1 MPGESVKKTVGVAL
15 AVSLVCSLLV
25 STAVV
30 SMSALQEENEQ
41 EIRIRNILT
50 DLDLLAEGQSVEDV
64 RKRTDILLLDM
75 EKDAV
80 VPEDEYPASLD
91 PANFDI
97 KIVAHDPEL
106 GMAVPAEED
115 IADIRRMPR
124 FTVVY
129 IVREDGKPSL
139 YVFHVYGR
147 GLYSTLYG
155 VIALGPDLRT
165 VKGISFYEHGETPGL
180 GGEVDNPRWKNLWKD
195 KKAFDETGNLRLEV
209 VQGTV
214 DTSRTGAEHRIDG
227 LSGATFTARGVDQLV
242 KFWLGP
248 HGYGPFIE
256 GLRKAG

>member
-1 MPGESVKKTVGVAL
+1 MNT
-15 AVSLVCSLLV
+15 
-25 STAVV
+25 
-30 SMSALQEENEQ
+30 LQEENER
-41 EIRIRNILT
+41 EIRIRRILT
-50 DLDLLAEGQSVEDV
+50 DLDLLAEGQSVDDV

-80 VPEDEYPASLD
+80 VPEDKYPASLD

-106 GMAVPAEED
+106 GMAVPSEED
-115 IADIRRMPR
+115 LADIRRMPR
-124 FTVVY
+124 FMVVY

-139 YVFHVYGR
+139 YVFNVYGK

-180 GGEVDNPRWKNLWKD
+180 GGEVDNPRWKNLWKG
-195 KKAFDETGNLRLEV
+195 KQAFDEAGNLRLEV
-209 VQGTV
+209 VQGPV
-214 DTSRTGAEHRIDG
+214 DPTRPGAEHQIDG
-227 LSGATFTARGVDQLV
+227 LSGATFTSRGVDQLV

-248 HGYGPFIE
+248 SGYGPFID